1 MTLQCEQTT
10 TTITGTSI
18 STDLAANG
26 SDLFALALTRGL
38 PQSSAAAAV
47 LVVIPFPPFPSLS
60 SLEYHRKLVVV

>member
-1 MTLQCEQTT
+1 MTLQCEQT

-38 PQSSAAAAV
+38 PQSSAAAAAAV
-47 LVVIPFPPFPSLS
+47 LVVIPFPPFPSLPSPLS
-60 SLEYHRKLVVV
+60 SIIES